1 MSNGMPSMLA
11 LLGLV
16 AVAGFQNRDK
26 IANALGGLTKE
37 GGALGSGANPGG
49 LLGGLGDI
57 LGGSSSSGSNVLTG
71 GLGQLLDSFKAAG
84 TEKVANSWVDPS
96 VPTEGLTPQ
105 QVEAAVGAEN
115 LAELSR
121 RTGIS
126 REQLLERLATAI
138 PATVDQLTPGGRM
151 PTESEARAA
160 LLPVA

>member
-26 IANALGGLTKE
+26 IANALGGLTKQ
-37 GGALGSGANPGG
+37 GGALSGGANSGG
-49 LLGGLGDI
+49 LLGGLGDL
-57 LGGSSSSGSNVLTG
+57 LGGSSPGSNVLTG
-71 GLGQLLDSFKAAG
+71 GLGQLLESFKAAG
-84 TEKVANSWVDPS
+84 TEKVANSWIDPT

-105 QVEAAVGAEN
+105 QVEAAVGADN

-121 RTGIS
+121 RTGLS
-126 REQLLERLATAI
+126 REQLLERLASAI

-160 LLPVA
+160 LLPTV